1 MDNKI
6 RFLYSVYPK
15 KPIKGLL
22 PNGRS
27 VNGPKSLQLT
37 KEEAISC
44 MKFGTVYRRYADNR
58 NERVTT
64 INIDRL
70 HNDTFITEEEWKKKE
85 NVKETFQQ
93 VEEVK
98 ETVAEKEKPVEPV
111 KEEVKSEPVV
121 ESVEES
127 KTEEITEDTEE
138 VTENENMDNSEEGL
152 TEDVEEVVE
161 EENETDSRGTVVNTE
176 AEVSTDESPEED
188 DTKTTLN
195 DFYTKGYS
203 NKKKKRH

>member
-85 NVKETFQQ
+85 NVKETVQQ

-111 KEEVKSEPVV
+111 KEVKSEPVV

-127 KTEEITEDTEE
+127 KTEDTEDTEE
-138 VTENENMDNSEEGL
+138 VTENENMDNSEE
-152 TEDVEEVVE
+152 VEEVVE

-188 DTKTTLN
+188 DAKTTLN